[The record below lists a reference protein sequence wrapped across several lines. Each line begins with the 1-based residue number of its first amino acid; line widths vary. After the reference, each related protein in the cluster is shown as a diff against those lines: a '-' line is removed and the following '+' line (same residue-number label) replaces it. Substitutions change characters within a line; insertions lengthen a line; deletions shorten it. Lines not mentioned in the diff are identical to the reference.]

1 MNMTVMYEY
10 DTMEF
15 DCSELLKSS
24 KFDIDRHTKSSEVVA
39 VLVELYNI
47 TYCSAP
53 DGFYSEDE
61 EEDKVSNKCVFQ
73 RRSAIKGPFLNGNL
87 WLIK

>member
-61 EEDKVSNKCVFQ
+61 EEDKVSNNNVSFSEGQ
-73 RRSAIKGPFLNGNL
+73 Q
-87 WLIK
+87 